1 MKPWATTGLIVAVV
15 GIVLTS
21 PAIVFIG
28 GAIVIV
34 RILADV
40 WPQHSLDLLDYDHQI
55 TPAKTVVG
63 EPVELRMALWNRSRL
78 PVAWAGSRDTLGEGL
93 SADDPQLAIAGPMR
107 PYERVTRRIRLTP
120 TRRGVHEVGPTRLTV
135 PELFGTHMLNET
147 TELAPARVV
156 VRPLM
161 APVVGQ
167 TPALG
172 PLAQARARRSLFT
185 DPTLF
190 AGIRPYEPGD
200 PLRAVHWRASARAGR
215 LQTKRFEPALSR
227 QQMIV
232 LDVQT
237 IEGPYWVLNYDE
249 ELFEDLCVAALS
261 VVGAPFKKKATVGLP
276 AAGYSGTTQRYVY
289 LPPRADWQQVERIGD
304 VLARLTPES
313 SAPLSQLL
321 GWLPQRLAKGTTVV
335 VLSGRPAK
343 SSAPVARRL
352 EQSGFPVQFLLVRQ
366 GAEDVIEARKM
377 GLAAWPASVEAQQG
391 VPSAVVVGG

>member
-1 MKPWATTGLIVAVV
+1 VKSWATTGLAVALV

-28 GAIVIV
+28 GAIVLV

-40 WPQHSLDLLDYDHQI
+40 WPAHTLEMLDYEHEI
-55 TPAKTVVG
+55 RPAKTVVG

-78 PVAWAGSRDTLGEGL
+78 PVAWAGSRDALGEHL
-93 SADDPQLAIAGPMR
+93 AADDPLLAIAGPMR
-107 PYERVTRRIRLTP
+107 PYERVTRRVRLTP

-135 PELFGTHMLNET
+135 PELFGTHMLNDT
-147 TELAPARVV
+147 SELEPARVV

-161 APVVGQ
+161 APVIGQ
-167 TPALG
+167 TPAVG

-190 AGIRPYEPGD
+190 AGTRPFESGD
-200 PLRAVHWRASARAGR
+200 PLRSVHWRASARAGR

-237 IEGPYWVLNYDE
+237 IEGPYWVLNYDD
-249 ELFEDLCVAALS
+249 ELFEDLCVATLS
-261 VVGAPFKKKATVGLP
+261 MARSLVSSDAAVGLA
-276 AAGYSGTTQRYVY
+276 AAGFSGTTQKFVY
-289 LPPRADWQQVERIGD
+289 LPPRADWQQVQRIGD
-304 VLARLTPES
+304 LLARLTPES
-313 SAPLSQLL
+313 SAPLVQLL
-321 GWLPQRLAKGTTVV
+321 GWLPQRLARGTTVV
-335 VLSGRPAK
+335 VLT
-343 SSAPVARRL
+343 
-352 EQSGFPVQFLLVRQ
+352 GFPVQVLLVRQ
-366 GAEDVIEARKM
+366 TADHLVEARRL
-377 GLAAWPASVEAQQG
+377 GLAAWPANVVAERG